1 MAHES
6 TSAIYTAAG
15 ANLAIAAAKFVGAF
29 LTGSSAMLAEGVH
42 SVVDTTNQIL
52 LLIGLKRS
60 QRPATAKH
68 PFGYGREVYFYAF
81 IVALFIF
88 LGGGAFA
95 VYEGIHKLQ
104 HPEPSV
110 DAVVWGYPVSGF
122 WVNVAILGFSVMAE
136 GYSCFVALKAFWAEK
151 GQRPPLA
158 AIRRSKDPAL
168 FTVLAEDIA
177 ALMGLVV
184 ALAGVILAR
193 VLDMPALDGW
203 SSIGIG
209 LILIGMAAFLMI
221 ETHGLLIGEAA
232 DPELVAAIRAV
243 VRDEPGVHHVNT
255 VLTQHLGPSDVLVNV
270 SLDMDDALSAGA
282 IEAMVSRVEA
292 RLKARSPDVTRVF
305 IEVQARATP
314 APDALGAAPASA
326 NA

>member
-42 SVVDTTNQIL
+42 SIVDTTNQIL
-52 LLIGLKRS
+52 LLIGMKRAG
-60 QRPATAKH
+60 RPATEKH
-68 PFGYGREVYFYAF
+68 PFGYGREIYFYAF

-95 VYEGIHKLQ
+95 IYEGIHKLQ
-104 HPEPSV
+104 HPEPSA
-110 DAVVWGYPVSGF
+110 DATLFGHQISGF
-122 WVNVAILGFSVMAE
+122 WVNVAILGFSVLAE
-136 GYSCFVALKAFWAEK
+136 GYSCYVALKAFWAEK
-151 GQRPPLA
+151 GSRPPLS

-168 FTVLAEDIA
+168 FTVLAEDVA
-177 ALMGLVV
+177 ALLGLVV

-209 LILIGMAAFLMI
+209 LILVGMAIFLMI

-243 VRDEPGVHHVNT
+243 VRGERGVHHVNA

-270 SLDMDDALSAGA
+270 SLDMDDDLSAGQ
-282 IEAMVSRVEA
+282 IEAMVERIEGKL
-292 RLKARSPDVTRVF
+292 RARSPDVTRVF
-305 IEVQARATP
+305 IEVQARA
-314 APDALGAAPASA
+314 GATADPVTAVA
-326 NA
+326 

>member
-1 MAHES
+1 MP
-6 TSAIYTAAG
+6 
-15 ANLAIAAAKFVGAF
+15 
-29 LTGSSAMLAEGVH
+29 SSA
-42 SVVDTTNQIL
+42 SVAAPDRAPTPLERQ
-52 LLIGLKRS
+52 
-60 QRPATAKH
+60 
-68 PFGYGREVYFYAF
+68 
-81 IVALFIF
+81 
-88 LGGGAFA
+88 
-95 VYEGIHKLQ
+95 
-104 HPEPSV
+104 
-110 DAVVWGYPVSGF
+110 
-122 WVNVAILGFSVMAE
+122 SVMRTLRTPRWLRTE
-136 GYSCFVALKAFWAEK
+136 
-151 GQRPPLA
+151 
-158 AIRRSKDPAL
+158 
-168 FTVLAEDIA
+168 VLA
-177 ALMGLVV
+177 GLVV

>member
-1 MAHES
+1 MAHQS

-42 SVVDTTNQIL
+42 SVVDTANQIL
-52 LLIGLKRS
+52 LLIGLKRAG
-60 QRPATAKH
+60 RPATEKH
-68 PFGYGREVYFYAF
+68 PFGYGREIYFYAF

-104 HPEPSV
+104 HPEPSA
-110 DAVVWGYPVSGF
+110 DASVFGYHLSGF
-122 WVNVAILGFSVMAE
+122 WVNVAILGFAVLAE
-136 GYSCFVALKAFWAEK
+136 GYSCAVALKAFWAEK
-151 GQRPPLA
+151 GSRPPIT

-168 FTVLAEDIA
+168 FTVLAEDVA
-177 ALMGLVV
+177 ALLGLMV
-184 ALAGVILAR
+184 ALAGVVLAH
-193 VLDMPALDGW
+193 VLDMPSLDGW

-209 LILIGMAAFLMI
+209 LILIGMAIFLMV

-243 VRDEPGVHHVNT
+243 VREEQGVHHVNA

-270 SLDMDDALSAGA
+270 SLDMDDTLSAGE
-282 IEAMVSRVEA
+282 IEAMVASIEA
-292 RLKARSPDVTRVF
+292 KLRARSPDVTRVF
-305 IEVQARATP
+305 IEVQARTS
-314 APDALGAAPASA
+314 AAAEGVPVTA
-326 NA
+326 

>member
-95 VYEGIHKLQ
+95 VYEGIHKI
-104 HPEPSV
+104 HYPEASA
-110 DAVVWGYPVSGF
+110 DAVIFGRTIPGF
-122 WVNVAILGFSVMAE
+122 WVNLSILGFAVLAE
-136 GYSCFVALKAFWAEK
+136 GYSCAVALKAFWAEK
-151 GQRPPLA
+151 GDREA
-158 AIRRSKDPAL
+158 ITAIRRSKDPAL
-168 FTVLAEDIA
+168 FTVLIEDVA
-177 ALMGLVV
+177 ALLGLTV
-184 ALAGVILAR
+184 ALAGVILAEW
-193 VLDMPALDGW
+193 LQMPALDGW

-270 SLDMDDALSAGA
+270 SLDMDDTLNAGEV
-282 IEAMVSRVEA
+282 EAMVGRLDA
-292 RLKARSPDVTRVF
+292 RLKAQIPAVKRVF
-305 IEVQARATP
+305 IEIQQQGDHTVRA
-314 APDALGAAPASA
+314 AA
-326 NA
+326 